1 MKKRLTALALLLALV
16 LAGCS
21 TTQQQINT
29 YNATLYVQG
38 FLDETYTGAPSEGY
52 LKLTEGTAED
62 AQKTFEQNVEA
73 EYRQRLA
80 LRFELEPASVP
91 LDLEEDFLDLLRQVY
106 AKTSYSVRAAVPLDD
121 KRYCVEVAVSP
132 VTFFAA
138 AYSDGFAQLKKDFQ
152 KAHPEPTE
160 EDLEDLSPAQAK
172 KRVERYESA
181 WAQEVYDYLY
191 LRKDAITNGAAVV
204 KLLLV
209 SPNSNGLYTVSQTD
223 RQDLDDVILQ
233 Y

>member
-1 MKKRLTALALLLALV
+1 MKKRLAALALLLVL

-21 TTQQQINT
+21 TTQQQVNT
-29 YNATLYVQG
+29 YNATLYAQG
-38 FLDETYTGAPSEGY
+38 FLDETYTGAPPEGY
-52 LKLTEGTAED
+52 LKLTQGTAED
-62 AQKTFEQNVEA
+62 AQKTFEKNLEA

-80 LRFELEPASVP
+80 LRFDLDVASVP

-106 AKTSYSVRAAVPLDD
+106 AKASYTVRAAVPLDD
-121 KRYCVEVAVSP
+121 KRYCVEVSVSP

-138 AYSDGFAQLKKDFQ
+138 AYSDGYAQLKKDFQ
-152 KAHPEPTE
+152 RLHPEPTQ
-160 EDLEDLSPAQAK
+160 EDLEDLTPVQAK
-172 KRVERYESA
+172 KRVERYEAA

-191 LRKDAITNGAAVV
+191 LRKDAITSGAAVT

-209 SPNSNGLYTVSQTD
+209 SPNSQGLYTISQTD
-223 RQDLDDVILQ
+223 LQDLDDVILQ

>member
-1 MKKRLTALALLLALV
+1 MRKRLAALALLLALV

-52 LKLTEGTAED
+52 LKLTEATAED
-62 AQKTFEQNVEA
+62 AKKTFEQNVEA

-80 LRFELEPASVP
+80 LRFELDTAYVP

-106 AKTSYSVRAAVPLDD
+106 AKTSYTVRAAVPLDD

-138 AYSDGFAQLKKDFQ
+138 AYQDGFAQLKKDFQ

-160 EDLEDLSPAQAK
+160 EDLEDLTPAQAK
-172 KRVERYESA
+172 RRVERYESA

-191 LRKDAITNGAAVV
+191 LRKDAITSGASVT

-209 SPNSNGLYTVSQTD
+209 SPDSQGLYTVSPTD
-223 RQDLDDVILQ
+223 LQDLDDVILQ

>member
-1 MKKRLTALALLLALV
+1 MKKRLAALALLLALA
-16 LAGCS
+16 LPGCS

-52 LKLTEGTAED
+52 LKLTGATAED
-62 AQKTFEQNVEA
+62 AQKTFENNLEA
-73 EYRQRLA
+73 EYLQRLA
-80 LRFELEPASVP
+80 VRFELDPTYVP
-91 LDLEEDFLDLLRQVY
+91 LDLKEDFLDLLRQVY
-106 AKTSYSVRAAVPLDD
+106 AKTAYTVRAAVPLDD
-121 KRYCVEVAVSP
+121 SRYCVEVTVTP

-138 AYSDGFAQLKKDFQ
+138 AYSDGFDQLKKDFQ

-160 EDLEDLSPAQAK
+160 EDLENLSEAQAK

-191 LRKDAITNGAAVV
+191 LRKDAITTGSAVT

-209 SPNSNGLYTVSQTD
+209 SPNSQDLYTLSSTD
-223 RQDLDDVILQ
+223 LQDLDDVILQ